1 MLLNRQK
8 VEREFF
14 RRLNS
19 VIEPAVRKGI
29 GSPRFSPTTLIV
41 LESIGFKSGMPRRTP
56 LLATRLGSHVL
67 VSTFRGERSFWV
79 RNLVQQPHIRF
90 YLGGR
95 SRKADAFVINEGKD
109 SITTDELPATIRL
122 LTRLLRPYTKL
133 GWVFAV
139 LAPPVADIERAP
151 VLLPE
156 KADH

>member
-1 MLLNRQK
+1 MTLNRKK

-19 VIEPAVRKGI
+19 VVEPAVRKGI

-56 LLATRLGSHVL
+56 LFATRLGSHVL
-67 VSTFRGERSFWV
+67 ISTFRGERSFWV
-79 RNLVQQPHIRF
+79 RNLVGQPHIRY

-95 SRKADAFVINEGKD
+95 SRSADAFVINAGKD
-109 SITTDELPATIRL
+109 GVTTDELPASIRL
-122 LTRLLRPYTKL
+122 ITRLLRPYTKL

-139 LAPPVADIERAP
+139 LAPPVADNGRTP

-156 KADH
+156 ETIN